1 MRAPLF
7 ADAPARVYWELTR
20 ACDLAC
26 LHCRARAAPY
36 ADPRDL
42 STEVGMR
49 ILCQLAEVQPVR
61 PHVIFT
67 GGDPL
72 KRGDLFELIAG
83 ARSLGLHVSVS
94 PSATPLLTEEAI
106 DRLRV
111 AGVEAISLSIDG
123 SDSGR
128 HDALRGVPGTFERT
142 LIAAKRARAI
152 GLAFQVNTL
161 VSRRTLDDLPAIES
175 LVRSLR
181 ADRWSLFFLVSV
193 GRGTVLP
200 PISAQESEDLLGW
213 LTERAK
219 VPGVVITTTEAPH
232 FRRVALQH
240 REERSQ
246 PPTGHGA
253 GMRDG
258 AGVMFI
264 AHDGQVTP
272 SGFLPL
278 SAGNAKLENPLRIYR
293 ESALFRSLR
302 DVDHFRGRCGYCEY
316 RTLCGGSRARAY
328 AATGDPLAEDPLC
341 VYEPRTLSVAFAA
354 LNPST
359 GPSRSRP
366 ARRRSLEPA
375 YRTRRLL
382 DPCHHAM
389 RR

>member
-1 MRAPLF
+1 MGPPLF

-20 ACDLAC
+20 SCDLAC
-26 LHCRARAAPY
+26 LHCRAQAAPQ

-42 STEVGMR
+42 SIEAGLR
-49 ILCQLAEVQPVR
+49 IVRQLAEVQPVK

-72 KRGDLFELIAG
+72 KRGDLFELIAS

-94 PSATPLLTEEAI
+94 PSTTPLLTEEAV

-123 SDSGR
+123 SDAGK

-142 LIAAKRARAI
+142 LIAARRARAI

-161 VSRRTLDDLPAIES
+161 VSRRTRDDLPAIES

-181 ADRWSLFFLVSV
+181 ADRWSLFFLVRV

-200 PISAQESEDLLGW
+200 PISAQESEELLDW
-213 LTERAK
+213 LAVQAK
-219 VPGVVITTTEAPH
+219 LPGLVITTTEAPH
-232 FRRVALQH
+232 FRRVVLQH
-240 REERSQ
+240 REAGSQ
-246 PPTGHGA
+246 APVGHGA

-264 AHDGQVTP
+264 AHDGQVSP

-293 ESALFRSLR
+293 ESPLFRSLR
-302 DVDHFRGRCGYCEY
+302 DVNQFHGRCGYCEY
-316 RTLCGGSRARAY
+316 RTICGGSRARAY

-341 VYEPRTLSVAFAA
+341 AYEPKGARKSVK
-354 LNPST
+354 
-359 GPSRSRP
+359 GG
-366 ARRRSLEPA
+366 EPIL
-375 YRTRRLL
+375 T
-382 DPCHHAM
+382 D
-389 RR
+389 